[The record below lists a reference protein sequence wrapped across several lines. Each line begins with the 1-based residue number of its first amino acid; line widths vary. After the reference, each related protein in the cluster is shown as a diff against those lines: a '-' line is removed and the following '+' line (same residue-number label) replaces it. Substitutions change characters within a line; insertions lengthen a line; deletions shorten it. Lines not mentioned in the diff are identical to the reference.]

1 MFLESTSDN
10 RDVKLREDFID
21 FSFTECGRLS
31 ESKIVTLDNKFP
43 FEIKVNWVLLQT
55 ISSNGEVVENPFK
68 VTPA

>member
-31 ESKIVTLDNKFP
+31 ESKNVTLDNKFP
-43 FEIKVNWVLLQT
+43 FDIKVNWVLL
-55 ISSNGEVVENPFK
+55 
-68 VTPA
+68 